1 MKQHP
6 EKLGFLFEM
15 NSASETLY
23 QSAIRKF
30 GTERTS
36 NAIEEAFEDCIHDNG
51 LFERTN
57 LCPFMIAASLE
68 NSELSVVYDLL
79 RRDPSIVGTLIGTWY
94 VEE

>member
-6 EKLGFLFEM
+6 EKIGFLFEM

-57 LCPFMIAASLE
+57 LYPFMIAASLE

-79 RRDPSIVGTLIGTWY
+79 RRDPSIVGTLIGA
-94 VEE
+94 

>member
-6 EKLGFLFEM
+6 EKIGFLFEM

-36 NAIEEAFEDCIHDNG
+36 NAIEEAFEDCIRDNG

-79 RRDPSIVGTLIGTWY
+79 RRDPSIVGTLIGT
-94 VEE
+94 